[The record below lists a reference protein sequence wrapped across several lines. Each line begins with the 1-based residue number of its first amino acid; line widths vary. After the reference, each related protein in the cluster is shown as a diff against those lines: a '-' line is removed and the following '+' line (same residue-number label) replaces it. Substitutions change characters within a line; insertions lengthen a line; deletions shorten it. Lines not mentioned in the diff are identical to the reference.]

1 MFLEDY
7 NCAVCALCTEE
18 TLLHLFLDCPF
29 AMDCWGTLGLSI
41 QHSDDPFQTT
51 TSFRSQLAILFSM
64 EIIILMCW
72 AIWSVRNDA
81 IFRNVQPAIAQARRH
96 FRINFAQVI
105 LRAKKSYEPFIS
117 QWLEAYV

>member
-72 AIWSVRNDA
+72 PFGQSEMMQYSEMCSRLLLKPDDTSGL
-81 IFRNVQPAIAQARRH
+81 
-96 FRINFAQVI
+96 I
-105 LRAKKSYEPFIS
+105 LLKLSLEQKSHTN
-117 QWLEAYV
+117 LLLVNG